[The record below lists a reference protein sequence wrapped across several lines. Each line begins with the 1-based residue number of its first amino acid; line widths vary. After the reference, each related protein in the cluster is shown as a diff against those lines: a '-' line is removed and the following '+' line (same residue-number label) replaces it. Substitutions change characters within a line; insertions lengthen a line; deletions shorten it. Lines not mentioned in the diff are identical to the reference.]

1 MDINEAALRLK
12 KIEVIQGQIAHL
24 QYEAKKE
31 SSTELPDYDYCI
43 DCNKKAQELCET
55 LKEFWL

>member
-12 KIEVIQGQIAHL
+12 KIEVIEAQIAHL
-24 QYEAKKE
+24 RREAATATD
-31 SSTELPDYDYCI
+31 TEYC
-43 DCNKKAQELCET
+43 DACNTKAQELCLM